1 VDESNVD
8 ESTFVL
14 DASDGAKIFVYRWE
28 ADRQP
33 PRAVVQIAHGASE
46 HSARY
51 RRVAEVLNGAGYS
64 VYANDHRAHGRTA
77 ADFGRFGVAR
87 PGGWEAIVQD
97 AHELTERIRRDHP
110 GTPIVLFGHSMGS
123 LITQAYLPRWGGEL
137 AGAVLSGSTTGVE
150 LDEDTQRAI
159 EAMGTGEGA
168 DQPSEILAG
177 MFSGF
182 NTAFDGPSA
191 TGFEWLSRDA
201 AEVRLYVD
209 DPWCGEPL
217 SNGYVADMLLALQ
230 SPWSPENA
238 SHLPAGLPLYVFSG
252 DQDPVGGELGASVR
266 ELAERYRAQG
276 VGPVTLRLYPEGRH
290 EMLNETNRDEVHA
303 DLLAWLDTLAL

>member
-1 VDESNVD
+1 MD

-14 DASDGAKIFVYRWE
+14 DASDGAKVFVYRWE
-28 ADRQP
+28 PEGQR
-33 PRAVVQIAHGASE
+33 PRGVIQIAHGASE

-51 RRVAEVLNGAGYS
+51 RRVAEVLCDAGHA

-87 PGGWEAIVQD
+87 PGGWEAIVRD
-97 AHELTERIRRDHP
+97 AHELTERIRQDHR
-110 GTPIVLFGHSMGS
+110 GRPIVLFGHSMGS
-123 LITQAYLPRWGGEL
+123 LIAQAYLPRWGGEL

-150 LDEDTQRAI
+150 LDEDTRGAI
-159 EAMGTGEGA
+159 EALGAGEGA
-168 DQPSEILAG
+168 DQPSEVFAG
-177 MFSGF
+177 MFAGF
-182 NTAFDGPSA
+182 NTPFDGPGA
-191 TGFEWLSRDA
+191 TGFEWLSRDE

-230 SPWSPENA
+230 KPWSPEQA
-238 SHLPAGLPLYVFSG
+238 ARLPAGLPLYVFSG
-252 DQDPVGGELGASVR
+252 DRDPVGGEDGASVR
-266 ELAERYRAQG
+266 ELVERYRAHG

-290 EMLNETNRDEVHA
+290 EMLNETNRDEVHD
-303 DLLAWLDTLAL
+303 DLLAWLDSLAL

>member
-1 VDESNVD
+1 VN

-28 ADRQP
+28 TDRQP

-51 RRVAEVLNGAGYS
+51 RRVAEQLTAAGYS

-87 PGGWEAIVQD
+87 PGGWEAIVND
-97 AHELTERIRRDHP
+97 THELTERIKQDHP
-110 GTPIVLFGHSMGS
+110 GLPVVLFGHSMGS
-123 LITQAYLPRWGGEL
+123 LIGQAYLPRWGSEL
-137 AGAVLSGSTTGVE
+137 AGAVLSGSTTPLEIDDATKQAVE
-150 LDEDTQRAI
+150 ALGASET
-159 EAMGTGEGA
+159 A
-168 DQPSEILAG
+168 DQPSDILAG
-177 MFSGF
+177 MFAGF
-182 NTAFDGPSA
+182 NTAFDGPDA
-191 TGFEWLSRDA
+191 TGFEWLSRDP

-217 SNGYVADMLLALQ
+217 SNGYVADMLLAMEQ
-230 SPWSPENA
+230 PWKDENA
-238 SHLPAGLPLYVFSG
+238 SRLPAGLPLYVFSG
-252 DQDPVGGELGASVR
+252 DRDPVGGELGESVR
-266 ELAERYRAQG
+266 ELADRYRARG

-290 EMLNETNRDEVHA
+290 EMLNETNRDEVHR
-303 DLLAWLDTLAL
+303 DLLAWLETLGL

>member
-1 VDESNVD
+1 VN

-14 DASDGAKIFVYRWE
+14 DTSDGAKIFVYRWE
-28 ADRQP
+28 PDRQP
-33 PRAVVQIAHGASE
+33 SRAVVQIAHGASE
-46 HSARY
+46 HAARY
-51 RRVAEVLNGAGYS
+51 RRVGEVLTNAGYS

-87 PGGWEAIVQD
+87 PGGWEAIVLD
-97 AHELTERIRRDHP
+97 AHALTERIRQEHP
-110 GTPIVLFGHSMGS
+110 GKPGVLFGHSMGS
-123 LITQAYLPRWGGEL
+123 LIAQAYLPRWGSEL
-137 AGAVLSGSTTGVE
+137 AGAVLSGSTTPIEV
-150 LDEDTQRAI
+150 DEATKQAI
-159 EAMGTGEGA
+159 SALGSGETA

-177 MFSGF
+177 MFAGF
-182 NTAFDGPSA
+182 NTAFDGPEA

-217 SNGYVADMLLALQ
+217 SNGYVADMLLALNE
-230 SPWSPENA
+230 PWGAENVA
-238 SHLPAGLPLYVFSG
+238 RLPAGLPLYVFSG
-252 DQDPVGGELGASVR
+252 DRDPVGGEAGASVR
-266 ELAERYRAQG
+266 ELADNYRAQG

-303 DLLAWLDTLAL
+303 DLLAWLDSLAL